1 MGKTL
6 TKKCGYALLIIAL
19 TVGIVAVATNGS
31 LVLADLCTA
40 QIGYPVMAA
49 QQYYGS
55 NVQVT
60 VPVSATCSFY
70 AGQLYAVGTAYDAT
84 YNSNV
89 GTANTA
95 LNAINGGNS
104 FSGQLQ
110 FNLPISTQTHSV
122 QFSVSIYNAQ
132 TGYNQPYYGGAP
144 LAIMSETFVV
154 SPSNYQS
161 SYPYNPLYPSY
172 PYYPTYNHYY
182 APYPHYNP
190 NPGSY
195 YHYYYGNY
203 NRHCNNWKNSCNHH

>member
-1 MGKTL
+1 L
-6 TKKCGYALLIIAL
+6 KKCNYALLIIAL

-31 LVLADLCTA
+31 LVLADPCTA
-40 QIGYPVMAA
+40 QLGYPVMAA

-89 GTANTA
+89 GTANTT
-95 LNAINGGNS
+95 LNAIYGGSS

-144 LAIMSETFVV
+144 LAITSETFVV

-172 PYYPTYNHYY
+172 PYYPGYNYY
-182 APYPHYNP
+182 YVPYPYHNP
-190 NPGSY
+190 NSGSY
-195 YHYYYGNY
+195 YHYYYYNGGYFNY
-203 NRHCNNWKNSCNHH
+203 RHCNNWKNSCNHH